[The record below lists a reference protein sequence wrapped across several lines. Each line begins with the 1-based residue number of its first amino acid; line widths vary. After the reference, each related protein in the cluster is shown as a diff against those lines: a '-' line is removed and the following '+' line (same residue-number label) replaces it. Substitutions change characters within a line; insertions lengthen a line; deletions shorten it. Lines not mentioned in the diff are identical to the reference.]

1 MHLKNFAKF
10 LNLLYNFIKKTIIN
24 ILNLKERYEFL
35 MVQDLTVGKSGRVLL
50 KFTLPLFISVIF
62 QQFYNIADSLIAGRY
77 VGEEALAA
85 VGASYPITNVFNAI
99 AFGCNIGCSVVIS
112 QYFGAKDYKNV
123 KTAAFTS
130 LISSVGLG
138 GIITLLGVAFTPL
151 LMRSIDTPENI
162 FFDASMYM
170 SIYIGGFV
178 FLFVYNIANGIFTS
192 LGDSKTS
199 LYFLIF
205 SSVFNVVLD
214 YVAVV
219 YLKMGVAGVAWA
231 TFIAQGIAGVL
242 SVVTLLKRLKK
253 LESEGKVRLFSFPIF
268 KRICRISIPSVLQQS
283 FVSVGNV
290 FIQKLIN
297 SYGSSVIAGFSAAM
311 KLNTFTINA
320 LYTFGNGVSSFTA
333 QNVGANKINRIR
345 EGMKYGSIM
354 AIATGCVF
362 AVAYF
367 GFNEQLLSLFMEG
380 EKSTQAIKAG
390 AEFLRIVSLF
400 YCFIGVKLVGDGILR
415 GTGSMKLFMVA
426 TFTDLVLRVVLSY
439 ILSPFMGYI
448 GIWVSWPI
456 GWTVATV
463 ISIVFYFYII
473 KKSSIKT

>member
-1 MHLKNFAKF
+1 
-10 LNLLYNFIKKTIIN
+10 
-24 ILNLKERYEFL
+24 
-35 MVQDLTVGKSGRVLL
+35 MVQDLTEGKSGKVLF

-62 QQFYNIADSLIAGRY
+62 QQFYNIADSLIAGRFA
-77 VGEEALAA
+77 GEDALAA
-85 VGASYPITNVFNAI
+85 IGASYPVTNVFYAI

-112 QYFGAKDYKNV
+112 QYFGAKNYSKV
-123 KTAAFTS
+123 KTAIFTS
-130 LISSVGLG
+130 LISG
-138 GIITLLGVAFTPL
+138 GILSGGLTLVGVILTPV
-151 LMRSIDTPENI
+151 LMKIINTPENI
-162 FFDASMYM
+162 FEGAVAYM
-170 SIYIGGFV
+170 AIYIGGFV
-178 FLFVYNIANGIFTS
+178 FLFIYNIVNGIFTS
-192 LGDSKTS
+192 LGDSKTP

-219 YLKMGVAGVAWA
+219 CLHMGVTGVAWA

-242 SVVTLLKRLKK
+242 SVLTLLKRIKSLKTENK
-253 LESEGKVRLFSFPIF
+253 PQLFSFYIF
-268 KRICRISIPSVLQQS
+268 KKICSISIPSICQQS

-290 FIQKLIN
+290 FIQRLIN

-333 QNVGANKINRIR
+333 QNVGAAKFNRIK
-345 EGMKYGSIM
+345 EGMKYGSLM

-367 GFNEQLLSLFMEG
+367 GFSKELLSLFMEG
-380 EKSTQAIKAG
+380 EKSADAIKAG
-390 AEFLRIVSLF
+390 AEFLKVVSLF
-400 YCFIGVKLVGDGILR
+400 YCFIGIKLVGDGILR
-415 GTGSMKLFMVA
+415 GMGRMNLFMVA
-426 TFTDLVLRVVLSY
+426 TFTDLILRVVLSY
-439 ILSPFMGYI
+439 ILSPFIGYI

-463 ISIVFYFYII
+463 LSVVFYHYIM
-473 KKSSIKT
+473 KKAVISKN